1 MQKQWFSR
9 QLNLAREVRLPV
21 IIHSRDAA
29 KDTLDLMKA
38 EKAWELGGVIHC
50 FSYGVEMAKEY
61 LNMGFF
67 LGIGGV
73 VTFSN
78 GKKLKEVV
86 KYMPMEQMVLET
98 DCPYLSPEPNRGKRN
113 TSLNLPY
120 VVNQISQIK
129 GISIDEVI
137 KITSQNG
144 KRLYGL

>member
-73 VTFSN
+73 VTFST

>member
-1 MQKQWFSR
+1 MT
-9 QLNLAREVRLPV
+9 
-21 IIHSRDAA
+21 I
-29 KDTLDLMKA
+29 
-38 EKAWELGGVIHC
+38 
-50 FSYGVEMAKEY
+50 
-61 LNMGFF
+61 
-67 LGIGGV
+67 
-73 VTFSN
+73 SN

>member
-1 MQKQWFSR
+1 M
-9 QLNLAREVRLPV
+9 
-21 IIHSRDAA
+21 
-29 KDTLDLMKA
+29 
-38 EKAWELGGVIHC
+38 IHC